1 MMKSHLKTIPAKL
14 FSFLTSSCLNSFKV
28 NFWIKRWS
36 LKNIMKTKKNKKNE
50 GPSWKMPFIF
60 TIRLFLMHSMKLLT
74 KRGRMEF
81 GDNLSLGKKLL
92 NFSMKET
99 KLQKMYVFYHLEC
112 IAKKL
117 SEDDW
122 IRSIY
127 VWIYGWQRR
136 LQFERKP

>member
-1 MMKSHLKTIPAKL
+1 
-14 FSFLTSSCLNSFKV
+14 
-28 NFWIKRWS
+28 
-36 LKNIMKTKKNKKNE
+36 
-50 GPSWKMPFIF
+50 
-60 TIRLFLMHSMKLLT
+60 MHSMKLLT

-117 SEDDW
+117 SEDD
-122 IRSIY
+122 
-127 VWIYGWQRR
+127 
-136 LQFERKP
+136 